1 MFRQNARPTNW
12 LNKQRCDDKGYCYHQ
27 LDPAGHIIDINQAWL
42 NLTGFK
48 AEEVLGKPISQFI
61 NPSCETL
68 PEVLI
73 QNPNKSP
80 QPSGVC
86 FSVKHKNQEN
96 TNVVLFSTPEYN
108 QAYQLVITHACF
120 APFDFFAKNK
130 PDFLD
135 LLSELNKQH
144 CALREH
150 SHYLGD
156 ILNTLD
162 SFVLAFN
169 GQKLVSVNQPVL
181 QFFNCQTL
189 IELIEIMPTQV
200 YQELISWQQN
210 IDDEKTQDSTDFV
223 HIKSPINQEIHHFD
237 VSHFIIE
244 DNPNNCITV
253 LTDVTE
259 KLKIKAQFN
268 SEKELSSE
276 YLNIAKIMILA
287 LDLQGNI
294 TQINK
299 AGCELLGYSKN
310 KIIGQNWFEQFV
322 PKDQQSILTDYFNK
336 LTNGDN
342 QIDFTN
348 ENYIVTK
355 DGSQRLVSSNNTVL
369 KNAAGDII
377 GSLSSAE
384 DITDLKRSQEELA
397 FLAHH
402 DVLTGLDNRNSL
414 QQRILQAIKKSQRS
428 KDCFALCF
436 IDLDNFKFIN
446 DSYGHKAGD
455 ELLIAVSKRIK
466 DAVRDSDTVAR
477 FGGDEF
483 VILLEDI
490 EHTSEVSLIADK
502 LLKAFSKPVH
512 FDSHNLVITIS
523 MGVSVYPQ
531 DATTLDL
538 LLKNAD
544 IAMYEAKRKGK
555 NRYALYNK
563 QMASDA
569 INRATTIQEL
579 TKAITD
585 GHIGVYYQP
594 IINQIT
600 QKPVG
605 IEALARW
612 HHPSRGLTLP
622 DEFIPIAEEAGL
634 IIPLGEQ
641 ILCQACNDIATLHK
655 EDLFDGYV
663 SVNVSGAQIEHS
675 KFYKMLNNTLKETNI
690 KPSMLEIEI
699 TESVVMSNPEQWNTL
714 FDQLKSIGLKIAIDD
729 FGTGF
734 SSLSQLS
741 QLSLDKL
748 KIDKSFIHRLD
759 NDEKART
766 VAQAIISLSHSMN
779 MTSIAEGVETEA
791 QRTFLNQQ
799 NCDVVQGF
807 LFAKPMNLVELKQ
820 WLLTYKKQSA

>member
-1 MFRQNARPTNW
+1 MFRQNATATNW
-12 LNKQRCDDKGYCYHQ
+12 LSKQSCDEKGYCYHQ
-27 LDPAGHIIDINQAWL
+27 LDSSGHIIDINQAWL
-42 NLTGFK
+42 NLTGFEK
-48 AEEVLGKPISQFI
+48 KDVIGKPIHQFI
-61 NPSCETL
+61 TPSNDTL
-68 PEVLI
+68 PNALTTTSNILKQQSNRVSFNL
-73 QNPNKSP
+73 
-80 QPSGVC
+80 
-86 FSVKHKNQEN
+86 KHKNKAI
-96 TNVVLFSTPEYN
+96 TKVVLFCAPEYS
-108 QAYQLVITHACF
+108 QSHKLLVTHACF
-120 APFDFFAKNK
+120 APFEFFAQNK
-130 PDFLD
+130 QHFLD
-135 LLSELNKQH
+135 LLSDMNEQQNI
-144 CALREH
+144 LREH

-156 ILNTLD
+156 ILNALD
-162 SFVLAFN
+162 SFIMAFK
-169 GQKLVSVNQPVL
+169 GQQLISVNQPVL
-181 QFFNCQTL
+181 RFFGCETL
-189 IELIEIMPTQV
+189 IELIEKMPSHV
-200 YQELISWQQN
+200 YQELISLQQN
-210 IDDEKTQDSTDFV
+210 PEDEQDFSDFV
-223 HIKSPINQEIHHFD
+223 HIKSPVSQELHHFD

-244 DNPNNCITV
+244 NNPSNCITV

-287 LDLQGNI
+287 LDLNGNI
-294 TQINK
+294 TQINQ
-299 AGCELLGYSKN
+299 AGCELLGYPKN
-310 KIIGQNWFEQFV
+310 KIIGKNWFELFI
-322 PKDQQSILTDYFNK
+322 PKEQQPMMLDYFNELIK
-336 LTNGDN
+336 GGDDQTHFN
-342 QIDFTN
+342 N
-348 ENYIVTK
+348 ENLIVTK
-355 DGSQRLVSSNNTVL
+355 DGAQRLISSNNTVL
-369 KNAAGDII
+369 RNAAGDII

-428 KDCFALCF
+428 KNCFALCF

-455 ELLIAVSKRIK
+455 ELLIAVSQLIK
-466 DAVRDSDTVAR
+466 KTVRDSDAVAR

-490 EHTSEVSLIADK
+490 EHNSEVSLIADK
-502 LLKAFSKPVH
+502 LLKAFSNPIH

-605 IEALARW
+605 IEALAR
-612 HHPSRGLTLP
+612 
-622 DEFIPIAEEAGL
+622 
-634 IIPLGEQ
+634 
-641 ILCQACNDIATLHK
+641 
-655 EDLFDGYV
+655 
-663 SVNVSGAQIEHS
+663 
-675 KFYKMLNNTLKETNI
+675 
-690 KPSMLEIEI
+690 
-699 TESVVMSNPEQWNTL
+699 
-714 FDQLKSIGLKIAIDD
+714 
-729 FGTGF
+729 
-734 SSLSQLS
+734 
-741 QLSLDKL
+741 
-748 KIDKSFIHRLD
+748 
-759 NDEKART
+759 
-766 VAQAIISLSHSMN
+766 
-779 MTSIAEGVETEA
+779 
-791 QRTFLNQQ
+791 
-799 NCDVVQGF
+799 
-807 LFAKPMNLVELKQ
+807 
-820 WLLTYKKQSA
+820 

>member
-1 MFRQNARPTNW
+1 MFRQNVTPTNW
-12 LNKQRCDDKGYCYHQ
+12 LNKQSCDEKGYCFHQ
-27 LDPAGHIIDINQAWL
+27 LDSSEHIIDINQAWL
-42 NLTGFK
+42 TLTGYK
-48 AEEVLGKPISQFI
+48 AKDVIGKSIHEFI
-61 NPSCETL
+61 TPSSELL
-68 PEVLI
+68 PQQLTSPPSKI
-73 QNPNKSP
+73 KKSN
-80 QPSGVC
+80 SVC
-86 FSVKHKNQEN
+86 FSLKRQNQEI
-96 TNVVLFSTPEYN
+96 TNVVLFSAPEYT
-108 QAYQLVITHACF
+108 QTHQFIGTQACF
-120 APFDFFAKNK
+120 APFEFFAQNK
-130 PDFLD
+130 QHFLD
-135 LLSELNKQH
+135 LLSDMNEQQSV
-144 CALREH
+144 LREH

-156 ILNTLD
+156 ILNALD
-162 SFVLAFN
+162 SFVMAFK
-169 GQKLVSVNQPVL
+169 GQKLISVNQPVL
-181 QFFNCQTL
+181 RFFACDSL
-189 IELIEIMPTQV
+189 IEVIETMPTHV
-200 YQELISWQQN
+200 YQELTSWQQEAEN
-210 IDDEKTQDSTDFV
+210 NQTQDDIDFV
-223 HIKSPINQEIHHFD
+223 HIKSPVTQEIHHFD

-244 DNPNNCITV
+244 NDPSNCITV

-287 LDLQGNI
+287 LDLQGNV
-294 TQINK
+294 TQINR
-299 AGCELLGYSKN
+299 AGCELLGYPRN
-310 KIIGQNWFEQFV
+310 KIIGKNWFDEFIPEKQ
-322 PKDQQSILTDYFNK
+322 KTAMLGYFNE
-336 LTNGDN
+336 LIEGDDQTHFN
-342 QIDFTN
+342 N
-348 ENYIVTK
+348 ENLIVTK
-355 DGSQRLVSSNNTVL
+355 EGAQRLVSSNNTVL
-369 KNAAGDII
+369 RNAAGEII

-384 DITDLKRSQEELA
+384 DITDLKQSQEELA

-428 KDCFALCF
+428 KNCFALCF

-455 ELLIAVSKRIK
+455 ELLIAVSKLIK
-466 DAVRDSDTVAR
+466 KTVRDSDAVAR

-490 EHTSEVSLIADK
+490 EHNSEVSLIADK
-502 LLKAFSKPVH
+502 LLKAFSNPIH

-641 ILCQACNDIATLHK
+641 ILCQACNDIAALH
-655 EDLFDGYV
+655 DDGLFDGYV
-663 SVNVSGAQIEHS
+663 SVNVSGEQIEHS
-675 KFYKMLNNTLKETNI
+675 KFYKMLKNTLKETNI

-791 QRTFLNQQ
+791 QKAFLNQQ

-807 LFAKPMNLVELKQ
+807 LFAKPMNLTELKE
-820 WLLTYKKQSA
+820 WFLDYKKHSI